1 MTIAFMFVIHKWLK
15 SLCSPARKKV
25 SISLPLHLLQGERW
39 GKVVDIVSGDKPE
52 METLDSAYM
61 RVLNSSTL
69 LKMIWRDRE
78 ISRADISQRT
88 GMSRSTVSTIV
99 ADLIRRGLVT
109 ETGTGHSNGGR
120 RPVILSFNEDAYS
133 ILGIDLQV
141 DGMRLAI
148 TNLRAGIRHWWQES
162 CPVQD
167 EPEICLEM
175 LGSMI
180 QKAKAQCFDDGKPL
194 IGIGFGLP
202 GPVHPNDAVN
212 AMNEDLFPRWRGTHL
227 QNALRE
233 RFQLPMAWEKD
244 ANLGALAEHWWKNP
258 KGPGNLAYLSRE
270 MQAGLVFE
278 GRVHRGS
285 HGLAGDL
292 GPFLSAAAGGDDDS
306 QLVKLLS
313 TLLALL
319 DLDTLVLDHGLL
331 GRDDDRL
338 ERLRHSVL
346 AQLQGLGHRQPRID
360 LGSMGERQV
369 ALGASTQI
377 LNLALEDFTL
387 FPSTAS
393 TSYATVW
400 NRESP
405 APT

>member
-1 MTIAFMFVIHKWLK
+1 MFPQHKWLK
-15 SLCSPARKKV
+15 SLCPHARKKV
-25 SISLPLHLLQGERW
+25 SISEPLHLIEGERW

-141 DGMRLAI
+141 DGIRLAI
-148 TNLRAGIRHWWQES
+148 TNLRAGIRYWWQES

-167 EPEICLEM
+167 EPEACVEM
-175 LGSMI
+175 LSALI
-180 QKAKAQCFDDGKPL
+180 QKAKVQCVDDGKPL

-212 AMNEDLFPRWRGTHL
+212 AMNEDLFPKWRGVHL

-233 RFQLPMAWEKD
+233 KFQLPMAWEKD

-258 KGPGNLAYLSRE
+258 KGPGNLAYISRE
-270 MQAGLVFE
+270 LQAGLVFD

-292 GPFLSAAAGGDDDS
+292 GPLLDVVGAEDDS

-319 DLDTLVLDHGLL
+319 DLDTLVLDHALFGH
-331 GRDDDRL
+331 DDDRL
-338 ERLRHSVL
+338 ERLRQSVL
-346 AQLQGLGHRQPRID
+346 GQLQGLGQRLPRID
-360 LGSMGERQV
+360 VGSMGERQV

-377 LNLALEDFTL
+377 LNLALDDFTV

-393 TSYATVW
+393 GTYTAAW
-400 NRESP
+400 NRETP
-405 APT
+405 AST